1 MQTKY
6 NQLNVNKIYRPYSKK
21 RDVIENIRFNT
32 KGPGRKKKK
41 RARVLILKINP
52 HLKSADVFWPGVD
65 LTTHSER
72 RREKGTSR
80 LE

>member
-32 KGPGRKKKK
+32 KGPVDCRLKK
-41 RARVLILKINP
+41 VKINP